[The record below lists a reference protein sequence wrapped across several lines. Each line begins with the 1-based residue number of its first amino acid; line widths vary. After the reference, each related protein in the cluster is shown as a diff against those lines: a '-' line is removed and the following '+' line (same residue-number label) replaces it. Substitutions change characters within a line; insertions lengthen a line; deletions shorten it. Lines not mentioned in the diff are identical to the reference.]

1 MIAGW
6 DWTGNGLEWNGFAVS
21 GLSWNYFFVT
31 QNFWHGEGGAIA
43 DGPAGMGDGRGGV
56 AGVTGTYKGDQV
68 EFYIGEAANGRNP
81 LKIYLNFLSRA
92 DTNIGVAAADINA
105 RISGYIDANH
115 PGTAR
120 LGVLP
125 IDFCGN
131 TGSGPGCLEDN
142 VISRNTFTSGTSY
155 AYPTPEQAPSSF
167 TIQLS
172 PNGQPMGAMAEGS
185 GGWAVAKTTDPIVFE
200 RYTYKG
206 ADYFKAQNVDSYLSV
221 SNEGQVGL
229 YDWDNARTFQKES
242 TWLFSDENGQPLRL
256 QSGTRAGELWCGY
269 EGDLLDVTYVAA

>member
-43 DGPAGMGDGRGGV
+43 DGPGGMGDGPGGV
-56 AGVTGTYKGDQV
+56 AGVTGTYEGDQV

-115 PGTAR
+115 PGTAAPAPPVRHPCPRAVVR
-120 LGVLP
+120 LRRRP
-125 IDFCGN
+125 
-131 TGSGPGCLEDN
+131 
-142 VISRNTFTSGTSY
+142 
-155 AYPTPEQAPSSF
+155 
-167 TIQLS
+167 
-172 PNGQPMGAMAEGS
+172 
-185 GGWAVAKTTDPIVFE
+185 
-200 RYTYKG
+200 
-206 ADYFKAQNVDSYLSV
+206 
-221 SNEGQVGL
+221 
-229 YDWDNARTFQKES
+229 AR
-242 TWLFSDENGQPLRL
+242 
-256 QSGTRAGELWCGY
+256 RA
-269 EGDLLDVTYVAA
+269 YVAA